1 LGNSLFYLDP
11 LKIFSYTP
19 VLLALSDYGV
29 RHKRK
34 IIGQNGLCPVRLAP
48 VFNLQKKIFI
58 GRSFMGRVAIIG
70 VGQSAFVR
78 GYPGSIRELAFEG
91 FKECMA
97 DAQVSV
103 KEIDASVICSAPE
116 YDKQRSPA
124 GVFAEYLGLT
134 PQPTFYVETLCSSSS
149 TGVKLAYSL
158 IKSGLHDVVVVLGF
172 QKMSEISSAESQ
184 ERMGRGADIQWESP
198 FGTMMPA
205 YYAMYARAH
214 MKKYGTTP
222 EDLALIRVKA
232 STYGQINEKA
242 VYRKPVALDMFSDPQ
257 SPMSG
262 PVASPLRVGD
272 CCANA
277 DGSSCIILASE
288 EKAKALSKKPVWI
301 LGVGAASS
309 PVNMAGRALFTGL
322 AVGEEAGKQ
331 AYKMAGVSP
340 KDVDVAEVHDCFT
353 IAEMMAY
360 ENLGF
365 AKPGE
370 GKDLIKSKETY
381 KEGIIP
387 VNVDGGL
394 LSKGHPI
401 GATGGSQIRTIVL
414 QLRGQAG
421 DMQVKNPEIGLVHNI
436 GGVGL
441 YGNVTILGRS

>member
-1 LGNSLFYLDP
+1 MG
-11 LKIFSYTP
+11 KI
-19 VLLALSDYGV
+19 G
-29 RHKRK
+29 
-34 IIGQNGLCPVRLAP
+34 
-48 VFNLQKKIFI
+48 
-58 GRSFMGRVAIIG
+58 IIG

-91 FKECMA
+91 FKEAMQ
-97 DAQVSV
+97 DAGITT
-103 KEIDASVICSAPE
+103 KDIGASIICSAPE

-124 GVFAEYLGLT
+124 GVFAEYMGLT
-134 PQPTFYVETLCSSSS
+134 PQPTFYLETLCSSSS
-149 TGVKLAYSL
+149 TGVKLAYAL
-158 IKSGLHDVVVVLGF
+158 IKSGMHDVVAVIGF

-214 MKKYGTTP
+214 MAKYGTTS

-232 STYGQINEKA
+232 ATYGQVNEKA
-242 VYRKPVALDMFSDPQ
+242 VYRKPVTFEMFYDPE
-257 SPMSG
+257 SPISG

-277 DGSSCIILASE
+277 DGGSCVIVANE
-288 EKAKALSKKPVWI
+288 EKAKAFSKKPVWI
-301 LGVGAASS
+301 LGLGASS
-309 PVNMAGRALFTGL
+309 SAVNMAGRDLFTGL
-322 AVGEEAGKQ
+322 TVGIEAGQQ
-331 AYKMAGVSP
+331 AYKMAGVGP
-340 KDVDVAEVHDCFT
+340 KDIDVAEVHDCFT

-370 GKDLIKSKETY
+370 GKDLIRSKETY
-381 KEGIIP
+381 KEGSIP
-387 VNVDGGL
+387 VNIDGGL

-401 GATGGSQIRTIVL
+401 GATGGSQIRTIVM
-414 QLRGQAG
+414 QLRGEAG
-421 DMQVKNPEIGLVHNI
+421 SMQVKDPEIGLVHNI

-441 YGNVTILGRS
+441 YGNVTILGR

>member
-1 LGNSLFYLDP
+1 
-11 LKIFSYTP
+11 
-19 VLLALSDYGV
+19 
-29 RHKRK
+29 
-34 IIGQNGLCPVRLAP
+34 
-48 VFNLQKKIFI
+48 
-58 GRSFMGRVAIIG
+58 MGKVGIIG

-91 FKECMA
+91 FKEAMQ
-97 DAQVSV
+97 DARVSV
-103 KEIDASVICSAPE
+103 KDIDATIVCSAPE

-134 PQPTFYVETLCSSSS
+134 PQPTFYVETLCSSST
-149 TGVKLAYSL
+149 TGLKLAYSMV
-158 IKSGLHDVVVVLGF
+158 KSGLHDVILVLGF

-214 MKKYGTTP
+214 MAKYGTTP

-242 VYRKPVALDMFSDPQ
+242 VYRKAVALEMFSDPE

-277 DGSSCIILASE
+277 DGSSCLIVASE
-288 EKAKALSKKPVWI
+288 EKAKALSRNPVWI
-301 LGVGAASS
+301 LGIGAASA
-309 PVNMAGRALFTGL
+309 PVNMSGRELLTGL
-322 AVGEEAGKQ
+322 TVGELAGKE
-331 AYKMAGVSP
+331 AYRMAGLTP
-340 KDVDVAEVHDCFT
+340 KDIDVAEVHDCFT

-370 GKDLIKSKETY
+370 GRDLIRSKETY
-381 KEGIIP
+381 REGSIP

-401 GATGGSQIRTIVL
+401 GATGGSQVRTIVL
-414 QLRGQAG
+414 QLRGEAG
-421 DMQVKNPEIGLVHNI
+421 DMQVKDPEIGLVHNI

-441 YGNVTILGRS
+441 YGNVVILGRS

>member
-1 LGNSLFYLDP
+1 
-11 LKIFSYTP
+11 
-19 VLLALSDYGV
+19 
-29 RHKRK
+29 
-34 IIGQNGLCPVRLAP
+34 
-48 VFNLQKKIFI
+48 
-58 GRSFMGRVAIIG
+58 MGRVGIIG

-78 GYPGSIRELAFEG
+78 GYPGSIRELAYEG
-91 FKECMA
+91 FKEAME
-97 DAQVSV
+97 DAKISN
-103 KEIDASVICSAPE
+103 KDIDASIVCSAPE

-124 GVFAEYLGLT
+124 GVMAEYLGLT
-134 PQPTFYVETLCSSSS
+134 PQPTFYVESVCSSSS
-149 TGVKLAYSL
+149 TGLKVAYSM
-158 IKSGLHDVVVVLGF
+158 IEAGLHDVVCVLGF

-214 MKKYGTTP
+214 MAKYGTTE
-222 EDLALIRVKA
+222 EDLALIRIKA
-232 STYGQINEKA
+232 ATYGQMNEKA
-242 VYRKPVALDMFSDPQ
+242 TYRKPVTMEQIFDPER
-257 SPMSG
+257 P
-262 PVASPLRVGD
+262 PVATPLKVFD

-277 DGSSCIILASE
+277 DGSACIIVASE
-288 EKAKALSKKPVWI
+288 EKAKAMCERPVWI
-301 LGVGAASS
+301 LGLGAASEA
-309 PVNMAGRALFTGL
+309 VNMARRDLFTGL
-322 AVGEEAGKQ
+322 TVGIEAGNQ
-331 AYKMAGVSP
+331 AYEMAGVGP
-340 KDVDVAEVHDCFT
+340 EDVDVAEVHDCFT

-370 GKDLIKSKETY
+370 GKELIRAKETY
-381 KEGIIP
+381 KEGKIP

-414 QLRGQAG
+414 QLRGEAG
-421 DMQVKNPEIGLVHNI
+421 PMQVKDPEIGLVHNI

>member
-1 LGNSLFYLDP
+1 
-11 LKIFSYTP
+11 
-19 VLLALSDYGV
+19 
-29 RHKRK
+29 
-34 IIGQNGLCPVRLAP
+34 
-48 VFNLQKKIFI
+48 
-58 GRSFMGRVAIIG
+58 MGKVAIIG

-91 FKECMA
+91 FKEAMQ
-97 DAQVSV
+97 DA
-103 KEIDASVICSAPE
+103 KINTKDIDASIICSAPE

-124 GVFAEYLGLT
+124 GVFTEYLGLT

-149 TGVKLAYSL
+149 TGLKLAYAL
-158 IKSGLHDVVVVLGF
+158 VHSGLHDVVVVLGF

-214 MKKYGTTP
+214 MAKYGTTSD
-222 EDLALIRVKA
+222 DLALIRVKA
-232 STYGQINEKA
+232 ATYGRINEKA
-242 VYRKPVALDMFSDPQ
+242 VYRKPVTFEMFSDPE
-257 SPMSG
+257 SPMSN
-262 PVASPLRVGD
+262 PVSSPLRVGD

-277 DGSSCIILASE
+277 DGSSCVIIAGE
-288 EKAKALSKKPVWI
+288 EKAKAFCEKPVWI
-301 LGVGAASS
+301 RGLGAASTA
-309 PVNMAGRALFTGL
+309 VNMSGRDLFTGL
-322 AVGEEAGKQ
+322 TVAEHASRQ
-331 AYKMAGVSP
+331 AYKMAGVTP
-340 KDVDVAEVHDCFT
+340 KDIDVAEVHDCFT

-370 GKDLIKSKETY
+370 GKELIKSKETY
-381 KEGIIP
+381 KEGSIP
-387 VNVDGGL
+387 VNIDGGL

-414 QLRGQAG
+414 QLRGEAG
-421 DMQVKNPEIGLVHNI
+421 QMQVKDPEIGLVHNI

-441 YGNVTILGRS
+441 YGNVTILGR

>member
-1 LGNSLFYLDP
+1 
-11 LKIFSYTP
+11 
-19 VLLALSDYGV
+19 
-29 RHKRK
+29 
-34 IIGQNGLCPVRLAP
+34 
-48 VFNLQKKIFI
+48 
-58 GRSFMGRVAIIG
+58 MGRVAIVG
-70 VGQSAFVR
+70 VGQTAFVR

-91 FKECMA
+91 FKHCMI
-97 DAQVSV
+97 DAQISV
-103 KEIDASVICSAPE
+103 KDIDASIVCSAPE
-116 YDKQRSPA
+116 YDKQRSPS

-134 PQPTFYVETLCSSSS
+134 PQPTFYVESLCSSST

-158 IKSGLHDVVVVLGF
+158 IKSGLHDVVAVIGF

-184 ERMGRGADIQWESP
+184 ERMGRGTDVQWESP

-205 YYAMYARAH
+205 YYAMFAKGH
-214 MKKYGTTP
+214 MEKYGTTL

-242 VYRKPVALDMFSDPQ
+242 VYRKAVSLDMFTDPNN
-257 SPMSG
+257 PMSG

-277 DGSSCIILASE
+277 DGCSCLILANE
-288 EKAKALSKKPVWI
+288 EKAKLFCKKPVWI
-301 LGVGAASS
+301 MGIGAASA
-309 PVNMAGRALFTGL
+309 PVNMAGRTNFAGL
-322 AVGEEAGKQ
+322 DVADIAGKQ
-331 AYKMAGVSP
+331 AYKMAGITP
-340 KDVDVAEVHDCFT
+340 KNINVAEVHDCFT

-360 ENLGF
+360 EGLGF

-381 KEGIIP
+381 KEGSIP

-401 GATGGSQIRTIVL
+401 GATGGSQVRTIVL
-414 QLRGQAG
+414 QLRGEAG
-421 DMQVKNPEIGLVHNI
+421 EMQVKDPEIGLVHNI

-441 YGNVTILGRS
+441 YANVIILGRS